1 MSKYDILFQP
11 LKIGNLTLKNR
22 IISAPTS
29 LAEMGP
35 GGVYSPENMAYY
47 ELRAKGGA
55 ALVNVGEAV
64 AHGATGPDHPSMVTL
79 DNPSAVPSMYEL
91 VNTIHKYGAYASIEF
106 GHGGK
111 RCNPAFLPGNVLP
124 VGPCDIFDNNGN
136 LTVRGMDRKLMDDVI
151 GGYRRSAANCA
162 MAGFDILT
170 IHAGHGWLLGQFLS
184 PLSNHRE
191 DEYGGSRENRCRF
204 VIEVLKAVR
213 QGAPKCLIEIRISGS
228 ELTKGGYDLEEG
240 VELCKMLEPYVDLYN
255 VSAGVMEDLYTWIIM
270 HPSMFLP
277 QGCNV
282 YLAEAV
288 KKAVNKPVSCVGAI
302 SDPDKMVEI
311 LENGQADLIALGR
324 ALVADPDLPNKLKAG
339 RTDEIRRC
347 LRCYS
352 CQGQMMKTRNIL
364 CTVNPVIGQEYD
376 AKYRLPA
383 AHKHKVAVIGGGP
396 GGMQAAITCAERGH
410 QVELYEKTD
419 SLGGALKF
427 AQHESFKLDLYRFAK
442 WQEHQLELK
451 GVPVHLNTEVTTE
464 FLDSLDVDTV
474 ICAVGA
480 DPIKPAQFGI
490 PGDNYVL
497 GTDLFEEGVTL
508 GHKIVIMGGGLVG
521 CETALHLAEEGHQ
534 VTVIEMAPDIA
545 METTAAHRRALKVRM
560 GLHPDLAGGKNTA
573 PGLVVPTLQVSTK
586 CKEITDKGVIAITPD
601 SEEKLF
607 EADTVICALGLRPKA
622 ALVDELRKTKHEF
635 IPIGDCI
642 KTQQVTQ
649 AVRLGYD
656 VAVALD

>member
-11 LKIGNLTLKNR
+11 MKIGNLTLKNR

-35 GGVYSPENMAYY
+35 GGVYSPENIAYY

-79 DNPSAVPSMYEL
+79 DNPSAVPSMYDL
-91 VNTIHKYGAYASIEF
+91 VSTIHKYGAYASIEF

-111 RCNPAFLPGNVLP
+111 RCNPMFLPGGVLP
-124 VGPCDIFDNNGN
+124 VGPCDIFDENGKQ
-136 LTVRGMDRKLMDDVI
+136 TCRGMDRKLMDDVI

-184 PLSNHRE
+184 PLSNHRT

-228 ELTKGGYDLEEG
+228 ELTKGGYDLNEG
-240 VELCKMLEPYVDLYN
+240 VELCKELEPYVDLFN
-255 VSAGVMEDLYTWIIM
+255 ISAGVMEDLYTWIIM

-288 KKAVNKPVSCVGAI
+288 KKAVKKPVSCVGAI

-339 RTDEIRRC
+339 KVDEIRHC

-383 AHKHKVAVIGGGP
+383 ANKHKVAVIGGGP
-396 GGMQAAITCAERGH
+396 GGMQAAITAAERGH
-410 QVELYEKTD
+410 EVSLYEKTD

-427 AQHESFKLDLYRFAK
+427 AQHESFKLDLFRFAK

-451 GVPVHLNTEVTTE
+451 GVKVHLNTEVTTE
-464 FLDSLDVDTV
+464 FLDNLDVDTV

-480 DPIKPAQFGI
+480 DPIVPAQFGI

-508 GHKIVIMGGGLVG
+508 GKKIVIMGGGLVG
-521 CETALHLAEEGHQ
+521 CETALHLAEEGHE
-534 VTVIEMAPDIA
+534 VTVIEMAPDVA

-586 CKEITDKGVIAITPD
+586 CKAVTAEGVVAITPD
-601 SEEKLF
+601 GQEQLF
-607 EADTVICALGLRPKA
+607 EADTVICALGLRPRA
-622 ALVDELRKTKHEF
+622 ALVDELRKTKHNF
-635 IPIGDCI
+635 IPIGDCV

-656 VAVALD
+656 VAVSLD

>member
-1 MSKYDILFQP
+1 MSKYDVLFQP

-91 VNTIHKYGAYASIEF
+91 VSTIHKYGAYASIEF

-124 VGPCDIFDNNGN
+124 IGPCDIFDNNGN

-213 QGAPKCLIEIRISGS
+213 QGAPKCLIEVRISGS
-228 ELTKGGYDLEEG
+228 ELTKGGYDLDEG
-240 VELCKMLEPYVDLYN
+240 VELCKLLEPYVDLYN

-339 RTDEIRRC
+339 KTDEIRRC

-410 QVELYEKTD
+410 QVALYEKTD

-497 GTDLFEEGVTL
+497 GTDLFEDGVTL

-586 CKEITDKGVIAITPD
+586 CKEITDKGVIAVTPD
-601 SEEKLF
+601 GEEKLF

>member
-1 MSKYDILFQP
+1 MSKYDVLFQP

-91 VNTIHKYGAYASIEF
+91 VSTIHKYGAYASIEF

-124 VGPCDIFDNNGN
+124 IGPCDIFDNNGN

-213 QGAPKCLIEIRISGS
+213 QGAPKCLIEVRISGS
-228 ELTKGGYDLEEG
+228 ELTKGGYDLDEG
-240 VELCKMLEPYVDLYN
+240 VELCKLLEPYVDLYN

-339 RTDEIRRC
+339 KTDEIRRC

-410 QVELYEKTD
+410 EVALYEKTD

-497 GTDLFEEGVTL
+497 GTDLFEDGVTL

-545 METTAAHRRALKVRM
+545 METTSAHRRALKVRM

-586 CKEITDKGVIAITPD
+586 CKEITDKGVIAVTPD
-601 SEEKLF
+601 GEEKLF

>member
-1 MSKYDILFQP
+1 MSKYDVLFQP

-91 VNTIHKYGAYASIEF
+91 VSTIHKYGAYASIEF

-124 VGPCDIFDNNGN
+124 IGPCDIFDNNGN

-213 QGAPKCLIEIRISGS
+213 QGAPKCLIEVRISGS
-228 ELTKGGYDLEEG
+228 ELTKGGYDLDEG
-240 VELCKMLEPYVDLYN
+240 VELCKLLEPYVDLYN

-324 ALVADPDLPNKLKAG
+324 ALVADPDLPNKLKSG
-339 RTDEIRRC
+339 KTDEIRRC

-410 QVELYEKTD
+410 EVALYEKTD

-521 CETALHLAEEGHQ
+521 CETALHLAEEDHQ

-586 CKEITDKGVIAITPD
+586 CKEITDKGVIAVTPD
-601 SEEKLF
+601 GEEKLF

>member
-11 LKIGNLTLKNR
+11 FQLGNLTLKNR

-55 ALVNVGEAV
+55 ALINVGEAV

-79 DNPSAVPSMYEL
+79 DNPSAVPSMFEL
-91 VNTIHKYGAYASIEF
+91 VSTIHKYGAYASIEF

-111 RCNPAFLPGNVLP
+111 RCNPMFLPGNALP
-124 VGPCDIFDNNGN
+124 VGPCDIFDDKGN
-136 LTVRGMDRKLMDDVI
+136 KTVRGMDRKLMDDVI

-213 QGAPKCLIEIRISGS
+213 QGAPKCLIEVRISGS
-228 ELTKGGYDLEEG
+228 ELTAGGYDLTEG
-240 VELCKMLEPYVDLYN
+240 VELCKMLEPYVDMFN

-288 KKAVNKPVSCVGAI
+288 KKAVSKPVSCVGAI

-324 ALVADPDLPNKLKAG
+324 ALVADPDLPRKLKAG
-339 RTDEIRRC
+339 KVDEIRRC

-352 CQGQMMKTRNIL
+352 CQGQMMKTRNIV

-396 GGMQAAITCAERGH
+396 GGMQAAITCKERGH
-410 QVELYEKTD
+410 EVELYEKTD

-442 WQEHQLELK
+442 WQEHQLELLN
-451 GVPVHLNTEVTTE
+451 VPVHLNTEVTAE
-464 FLDSLDVDTV
+464 FLDGLDVDTV

-480 DPIKPAQFGI
+480 DPIVPAQFGI
-490 PGDNYVL
+490 PGDNYIL
-497 GTDLFEEGVTL
+497 GTDLFEDGVTL
-508 GHKIVIMGGGLVG
+508 GKKIVIMGGGLVG
-521 CETALHLAEEGHQ
+521 CETALHLAEEGHE

-586 CKEITDKGVIAITPD
+586 CKEVTAEGVVAVTPEG
-601 SEEKLF
+601 EEKLF
-607 EADTVICALGLRPKA
+607 PADTVICALGLRPKA
-622 ALVDELRKTKHEF
+622 ALVGELRKTRHEF
-635 IPIGDCI
+635 IPIGDCT

-649 AVRLGYD
+649 AVRAGYD
-656 VAVALD
+656 VAVSLD

>member
-1 MSKYDILFQP
+1 MANYDLLLSP

-22 IISAPTS
+22 MISAPTS

-35 GGVYSPENMAYY
+35 GGVYSPENIAYY

-55 ALVNVGEAV
+55 AIVNVGEAV

-79 DNPSAVPSMYEL
+79 DNPSAVPSMYDL
-91 VNTIHKYGAYASIEF
+91 VSTIHKYGAYASIEF

-111 RCNPAFLPGNVLP
+111 RCNPLFLPGHALP
-124 VGPCDIFDNNGN
+124 VGPCDIFDEKGN
-136 LTVRGMDRKLMDDVI
+136 KTVRGMDRTLMDDVI

-170 IHAGHGWLLGQFLS
+170 IHAGHGWLLAQFLS
-184 PLSNHRE
+184 PLSNHRT

-213 QGAPKCLIEIRISGS
+213 QGAPKCLIELRISGS
-228 ELTKGGYDLEEG
+228 ELTAGGYDLQEG
-240 VELCKMLEPYVDLYN
+240 VELCKLLEPYVDLFN
-255 VSAGVMEDLYTWIIM
+255 ISAGVMEDLYTWILM
-270 HPSMFLP
+270 HPSMFVP
-277 QGCNV
+277 QGVNV

-288 KKAVNKPVSCVGAI
+288 KKAVKKPVSCVGAL
-302 SDPDKMVEI
+302 SDPDKMEEI
-311 LENGQADLIALGR
+311 LENGQADLIAMGR
-324 ALVADPDLPNKLKAG
+324 ALVADPDLPNKIRDGKA
-339 RTDEIRRC
+339 DEIRRC

-383 AHKHKVAVIGGGP
+383 KNKHKVAVIGGGP
-396 GGMQAAITCAERGH
+396 GGMQAAITCHERGH
-410 QVELYEKTD
+410 EVALYEKTD
-419 SLGGALKF
+419 ALGGALKF
-427 AQHESFKLDLYRFAK
+427 AEHESFKHDLYRFSQ
-442 WQEHQLELK
+442 WQARQLELK
-451 GVPVHLNTEVTTE
+451 GIPVHLNTEVTAE

-480 DPIKPAQFGI
+480 DPIIPSQFGI

-497 GTDLFEEGVTL
+497 GTDLFDEGVTL
-508 GHKIVIMGGGLVG
+508 GKEIVIMGGGLVG
-521 CETALHLAEEGHQ
+521 CETALHLAEEGHK
-534 VTVIEMAPDIA
+534 VTVIEMAPDVA

-560 GLHPDLAGGKNTA
+560 GLYPQEAGGKDTQ
-573 PGLVVPTLQVSTK
+573 PGLVPPVLQVSTK
-586 CKEITDKGVIAITPD
+586 CKEITAEGVIAITPD
-601 SEEKLF
+601 GEEKLF
-607 EADTVICALGLRPKA
+607 RADAVICALGLRPKT
-622 ALVDELRKTKHEF
+622 ALVDALRKTKHVF
-635 IPIGDCI
+635 IPIGDCT

-656 VAVALD
+656 VAVSLD

>member
-1 MSKYDILFQP
+1 MSKYDVLFQP

-91 VNTIHKYGAYASIEF
+91 VSTIHKYGAYASIEF

-124 VGPCDIFDNNGN
+124 IGPCDIFDNNGN

-213 QGAPKCLIEIRISGS
+213 QGAPKCLIEVRISGS
-228 ELTKGGYDLEEG
+228 ELTKGGYDLDEG
-240 VELCKMLEPYVDLYN
+240 VELCKLLEPYVDLYN

-339 RTDEIRRC
+339 KTDEIRRC

-410 QVELYEKTD
+410 QVALYEKTD

-497 GTDLFEEGVTL
+497 GTDLFEDGVTL

-586 CKEITDKGVIAITPD
+586 CKEITEKGVIAVTPD
-601 SEEKLF
+601 GEEKLF

>member
-1 MSKYDILFQP
+1 MSKYDVLFQP

-91 VNTIHKYGAYASIEF
+91 VSTIHKYGAYASIEF

-124 VGPCDIFDNNGN
+124 IGPCDIFDNNGN

-213 QGAPKCLIEIRISGS
+213 QGAPKCLIEVRISGS
-228 ELTKGGYDLEEG
+228 ELTKGGYDLDEG
-240 VELCKMLEPYVDLYN
+240 VELCKLLEPYVDLYN

-324 ALVADPDLPNKLKAG
+324 ALVADPDLPNKLKSG
-339 RTDEIRRC
+339 KTDEIRRC
-347 LRCYS
+347 LRCYA

-410 QVELYEKTD
+410 EVALYEKTD

-497 GTDLFEEGVTL
+497 GTDLFEDGVTL

-521 CETALHLAEEGHQ
+521 CETALHLAEEDHQ

-586 CKEITDKGVIAITPD
+586 CKEITDKGVIAVTPD
-601 SEEKLF
+601 GEEKLF

>member
-1 MSKYDILFQP
+1 MSKYDVLFQP

-91 VNTIHKYGAYASIEF
+91 VSTIHKYGAYASIEF

-124 VGPCDIFDNNGN
+124 IGPCDIFDNNGN

-204 VIEVLKAVR
+204 VIEVLKAIR
-213 QGAPKCLIEIRISGS
+213 QGAPKCLIEVRISGS
-228 ELTKGGYDLEEG
+228 ELTKGGYDLDEG
-240 VELCKMLEPYVDLYN
+240 VELCKLLEPYVDLYN

-339 RTDEIRRC
+339 KTDEIRRC

-410 QVELYEKTD
+410 QVALYEKTD

-464 FLDSLDVDTV
+464 FLNSLDVDTV

-497 GTDLFEEGVTL
+497 GTDLFEDGVTL

-586 CKEITDKGVIAITPD
+586 CKEITDKGVIAVTPD
-601 SEEKLF
+601 GEEKLF

>member
-1 MSKYDILFQP
+1 MANYDLLLSP

-35 GGVYSPENMAYY
+35 GGVYSPENIAYY

-55 ALVNVGEAV
+55 AIVNVGEAV

-79 DNPSAVPSMYEL
+79 DNPSAVPSMYDL
-91 VNTIHKYGAYASIEF
+91 VSTIHKYGAYASIEF

-111 RCNPAFLPGNVLP
+111 RCNPIFLPGHVLP
-124 VGPCDIFDNNGN
+124 VGPCDIFDDKGN
-136 LTVRGMDRKLMDDVI
+136 QTVRGMDRKLMDDVI

-170 IHAGHGWLLGQFLS
+170 IHAGHGWLLAQFLS
-184 PLSNHRE
+184 PLSNHRT

-213 QGAPKCLIEIRISGS
+213 QGAPKCLIELRISGS
-228 ELTKGGYDLEEG
+228 ELTAGGYDLAEG
-240 VELCKMLEPYVDLYN
+240 VELCKMLEPYVDMFN
-255 VSAGVMEDLYTWIIM
+255 ISAGVMEDLYTWILM
-270 HPSMFLP
+270 HPSMFVP
-277 QGCNV
+277 QGVNV

-288 KKAVNKPVSCVGAI
+288 KKAVKKPVSCVGAI
-302 SDPDKMVEI
+302 SDPDKMEEI
-311 LENGQADLIALGR
+311 LENGQADLVALGR
-324 ALVADPDLPNKLKAG
+324 ALVADPDLPNKIRDGK
-339 RTDEIRRC
+339 TDEIRRC

-383 AHKHKVAVIGGGP
+383 RNKHKVAVIGGGP

-410 QVELYEKTD
+410 EVALYEKTD
-419 SLGGALKF
+419 ALGGALKF
-427 AQHESFKLDLYRFAK
+427 AEHETFKHDLFRFAK

-451 GVPVHLNTEVTTE
+451 GIPVHLNTEVTTE
-464 FLDSLDVDTV
+464 FLDGLDVDTV

-480 DPIKPAQFGI
+480 DPIIPSQFGI

-508 GHKIVIMGGGLVG
+508 GKEIVIMGGGLVG
-521 CETALHLAEEGHQ
+521 CETALHLAEEGHK

-560 GLHPDLAGGKNTA
+560 GLHPNEAGGKDTQ
-573 PGLVVPTLQVSTK
+573 PGLVPPVLQVSTK
-586 CKEITDKGVIAITPD
+586 CKEITAEGVIAVTPEG
-601 SEEKLF
+601 EEKLF
-607 EADTVICALGLRPKA
+607 KADTVICALGLRPKA
-622 ALVDELRKTKHEF
+622 SLVDELRKTRHVF
-635 IPIGDCI
+635 IPIGDCTR
-642 KTQQVTQ
+642 TQQVTQ
-649 AVRLGYD
+649 AVRAGYD
-656 VAVALD
+656 TAVSLD

>member
-1 MSKYDILFQP
+1 MSKYDVLFQP
-11 LKIGNLTLKNR
+11 FQLGNLTLKNR

-29 LAEMGP
+29 LAEMGS
-35 GGVYSPENMAYY
+35 GGVYSPENIAYY

-79 DNPSAVPSMYEL
+79 DNPSAVPSMYDL
-91 VNTIHKYGAYASIEF
+91 VSTIHKYGAYASIEF

-111 RCNPAFLPGNVLP
+111 RCNPAFLPGHVLP
-124 VGPCDIFDNNGN
+124 VGPCDIFDENGKQ
-136 LTVRGMDRKLMDDVI
+136 TVRGMDRKLMDDVI

-170 IHAGHGWLLGQFLS
+170 IHAGHGWLLAQFLS

-213 QGAPKCLIEIRISGS
+213 QGAPKCLIELRISGS
-228 ELTKGGYDLEEG
+228 ELTAGGYDLNEG
-240 VELCKMLEPYVDLYN
+240 VELCKVLEPYVDMFN
-255 VSAGVMEDLYTWIIM
+255 ISAGVMEDLYTWIIM

-324 ALVADPDLPNKLKAG
+324 ALVADPELPNKLREG
-339 RTDEIRRC
+339 RAEDIRRC

-383 AHKHKVAVIGGGP
+383 ARKHKVAVIGGGP
-396 GGMQAAITCAERGH
+396 GGMQAAITCAQRGH
-410 QVELYEKTD
+410 TVSLYEKTD
-419 SLGGALKF
+419 ALGGALKF
-427 AQHESFKLDLYRFAK
+427 AQHESFKHDLYRFAR
-442 WQEHQLELK
+442 WQMRQLEEMQI
-451 GVPVHLNTEVTTE
+451 PVYLNTEVTAE
-464 FLDSLDVDTV
+464 FLDTLDVDTV

-480 DPIKPAQFGI
+480 DPILPAQFGI
-490 PGDNYVL
+490 PGDNYIL
-497 GTDLFEEGVTL
+497 GTDLFAEGVTI
-508 GHKIVIMGGGLVG
+508 GKKVVIMGGGLVG

-545 METTAAHRRALKVRM
+545 METTAAHQRALKVRM
-560 GLHPDLAGGKNTA
+560 GLFPEQAGGRNTA
-573 PGLVVPTLQVSTK
+573 PGLVIPVLQTSTR
-586 CKEITDKGVIAITPD
+586 CREITEEGVIGVTAD
-601 SEEKLF
+601 GEERLF
-607 EADTVICALGLRPKA
+607 RGDTVICALGLRSKTGV
-622 ALVDELRKTKHEF
+622 VDALRKTRHSF
-635 IPIGDCI
+635 IPIGDCL
-642 KTQQVTQ
+642 KPQQVTQ

-656 VAVALD
+656 TAVSLD

>member
-91 VNTIHKYGAYASIEF
+91 VSTIHKYGAYASIEF

-339 RTDEIRRC
+339 KTDEIRRC

-383 AHKHKVAVIGGGP
+383 THKHKVAVIGGGP

-560 GLHPDLAGGKNTA
+560 GLHPDLAGGKNTD

-601 SEEKLF
+601 GEEKLF